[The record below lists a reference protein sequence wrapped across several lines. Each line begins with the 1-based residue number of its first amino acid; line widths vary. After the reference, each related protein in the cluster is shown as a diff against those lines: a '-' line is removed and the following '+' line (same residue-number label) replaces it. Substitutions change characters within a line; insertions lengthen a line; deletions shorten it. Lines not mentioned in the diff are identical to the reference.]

1 LEEKGEKYNK
11 LIYDLRSSKTYMRLN
26 ENQMKMSKF
35 LRNKIGRVIYKLAD
49 FIVKRR
55 VKITAF
61 DPFAL
66 QKL

>member
-1 LEEKGEKYNK
+1 
-11 LIYDLRSSKTYMRLN
+11 MRLN